1 MQQGGGNT
9 MSVDNSR
16 FNTARVG
23 RPIELSTGCEIQIAN
38 LDSAV
43 VNDDLKV
50 SWPSSR
56 WRWR

>member
-1 MQQGGGNT
+1 MQQGGGNS

-50 SWPSSR
+50 SWR
-56 WRWR
+56 WR